1 MSGFTGIFIP
11 QEILMIEELTL
22 LEKVLLS
29 QVIPLS
35 ASGECNA
42 SNGYLSKRIGV
53 TETTISTS
61 LKSLENKGY
70 LQTFLN
76 RKEGNKRKI
85 EIFYHGDTL
94 FKIFK
99 DPSESNLKTLFK
111 NLKDPLK
118 KSYIPYLNN
127 LKTLFKNLNFIYKE
141 DSKEESKE
149 ESKDDN
155 KEKKN
160 DDGDFESFESLA
172 DKEKRERKESGA
184 YNFDSLNKVD
194 TAKKL
199 FGDEKVNQNIGRH
212 KLSSKQG
219 STAIQDFVNFCD
231 DNEKFPRNYQD
242 SRSHFYNWIAKKDIN
257 IYRR

>member
-172 DKEKRERKESGA
+172 DKEKRERKRNNVYDLPIGIYETSKRLIEDERVLSEFSGT
-184 YNFDSLNKVD
+184 Y
-194 TAKKL
+194 
-199 FGDEKVNQNIGRH
+199 Q
-212 KLSSKQG
+212 LSSKQG
-219 STAIQDFVNFCD
+219 WVSIKDFIKFCD
-231 DNEKFPRNYQD
+231 KNEKFPRDYYD
-242 SRSHFYNWIAKKDIN
+242 SRSHFYNWIRKQDIT